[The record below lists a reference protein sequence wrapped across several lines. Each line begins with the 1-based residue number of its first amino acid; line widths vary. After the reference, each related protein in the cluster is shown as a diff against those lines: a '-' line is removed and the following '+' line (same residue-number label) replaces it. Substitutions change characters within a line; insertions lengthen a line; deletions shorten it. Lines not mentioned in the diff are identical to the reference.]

1 MNPIQAISQ
10 FILASSGFGIFI
22 FAFGVYFLWQQRKS
36 QEIDI
41 PPLDVLDA
49 KKLDEMV
56 AKQVE
61 LSLLPLLRSKGYQEE
76 QIDQILTRTSMG
88 RKTLRR

>member
-1 MNPIQAISQ
+1 MIPSLDQLIPLAIVAT
-10 FILASSGFGIFI
+10 IT
-22 FAFGVYFLWQQRKS
+22 YFVFVQRKA
-36 QEIDI
+36 QEYDI

-76 QIDQILTRTSMG
+76 QIDQILTRTSIG
-88 RKTLRR
+88 RKTLRRQ

>member
-1 MNPIQAISQ
+1 MNPSQ
-10 FILASSGFGIFI
+10 IIPFLTFGFAGYFIYFI
-22 FAFGVYFLWQQRKS
+22 WQQRKA
-36 QEIDI
+36 QEYDI

-76 QIDQILTRTSMG
+76 QINQILTRTSTG
-88 RKTLRR
+88 RKTWRR

>member
-1 MNPIQAISQ
+1 MI
-10 FILASSGFGIFI
+10 FGIDLMPFLT
-22 FAFGVYFLWQQRKS
+22 FGVLGYFIYLTVVQRKA

-61 LSLLPLLRSKGYQEE
+61 LSLIPLLRSKGYQEE